1 MGVRRSRRTLAQR
14 QAIRFTRR
22 WPGQR
27 NGNRR
32 SVLVTMV
39 QVPDGGAVVTTT
51 MSLIVERRY
60 GEGA

>member
-1 MGVRRSRRTLAQR
+1 MGVRRPRRTLAQG
-14 QAIRFTRR
+14 QAIRFTSR

-39 QVPDGGAVVTTT
+39 QVPDGGTMVTTT
-51 MSLIVERRY
+51 MSLVVGRRY